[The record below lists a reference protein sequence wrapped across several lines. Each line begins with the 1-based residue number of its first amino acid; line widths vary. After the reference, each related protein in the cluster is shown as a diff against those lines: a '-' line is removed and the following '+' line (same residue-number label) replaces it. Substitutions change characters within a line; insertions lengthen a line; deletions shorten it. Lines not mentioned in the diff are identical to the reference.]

1 MQITFTSDILNEVA
15 EEMGL
20 TLGQVTYCYDLV
32 MKRLDY
38 LVNETDSTLINVIH
52 LGRLSVN
59 KFALIRQINY
69 LKENFPHLE
78 DKIDLLEKKVAK
90 IDSLNDYY
98 KKRTK
103 GNVHLKARIT
113 RTPWFSF
120 EKSLEEME
128 YLQNND
134 IKS

>member
-59 KFALIRQINY
+59 KFALIRQINH
-69 LKENFPHLE
+69 LKE
-78 DKIDLLEKKVAK
+78 
-90 IDSLNDYY
+90 SLAN
-98 KKRTK
+98 
-103 GNVHLKARIT
+103 
-113 RTPWFSF
+113 
-120 EKSLEEME
+120 
-128 YLQNND
+128 
-134 IKS
+134 